1 MAEKEG
7 VIKYQ
12 LDWKKSAAISPFD
25 LRSLQEWHERFKASG
40 LLGQDPGRY
49 EGYGF
54 GNISERLNQQSFLI
68 SGTQTGHLPS
78 LTASDCAVVVRVV
91 MESNEVFA
99 EGPVKPSSE
108 ALTHA
113 AVYALDPDIRFVFH
127 VHSPAIWQQ
136 RHALGLPETG
146 ADIPYGTTQMA
157 AEVRRLHE
165 TGALDEAPCF
175 AMAGHED
182 GAIGYGRTAHEA
194 GGAIMD
200 ALVRTSLSGRS
211 LV

>member
-12 LDWKKSAAISPFD
+12 LDWKEGPEIAPFD
-25 LRSLQEWHERFKASG
+25 FGSLTNWHLRFKASG
-40 LLGQDPGRY
+40 LLGQDPERY

-68 SGTQTGHLPS
+68 SGTQTGHLQDLAPK
-78 LTASDCAVVVRVV
+78 DYAVVVRALI
-91 MESNEVFA
+91 ETNQVFA

-113 AVYALDPDIRFVFH
+113 AVYALEPDIRFVFH

-136 RHALGLPETG
+136 RQSLELPETS
-146 ADIPYGTTQMA
+146 ADVPYGTPQMA
-157 AEVRRLHE
+157 AEVKRLHE
-165 TGALDEAPCF
+165 TGALDAAPLF

-182 GAIGYGRTAHEA
+182 GIIGFGKTADEA
-194 GGAIMD
+194 GGVIMD
-200 ALVRTSLSGRS
+200 ALGRTSLKGRS
-211 LV
+211 LA